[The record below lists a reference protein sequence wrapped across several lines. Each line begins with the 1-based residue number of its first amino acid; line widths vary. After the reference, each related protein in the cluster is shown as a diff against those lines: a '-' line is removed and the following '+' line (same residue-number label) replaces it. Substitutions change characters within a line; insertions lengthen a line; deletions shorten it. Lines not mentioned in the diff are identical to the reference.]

1 MVRKKKTKNYYNMV
15 IQRINQQT
23 SAFNEIRHYIESDN
37 GKEKVEVWLARELQL
52 LLGYARCENILNFR
66 STVFKPGWVPRSEPS
81 PAGVWG
87 SAVLGQT
94 IDGLMAFGGLLY
106 SERSAQGEIV

>member
-1 MVRKKKTKNYYNMV
+1 MD

-23 SAFNEIRHYIESDN
+23 SAFNEITHYIESDN
-37 GKEKVEVWLARELQL
+37 GKEKVEVWLARKLQSV
-52 LLGYARCENILNFR
+52 LGYARWENILIFL
-66 STVFKPGWVPRSEPS
+66 STVFKQGWVPRSEPS

-106 SERSAQGEIV
+106 SEHSAQGEIV